1 MRGLLYAM
9 CTRQIRP
16 PNSYILHIQ
25 YSSTDLPQ
33 NVTGNEVLYMN
44 VLSLDCVSM
53 YALSG
58 EKEIPMKENSA
69 YEGVQIQPPNRGSVN
84 QMEPCPAY
92 GVVGGRQ

>member
-1 MRGLLYAM
+1 MQCAQGRYGHLTAIYCVYNTAQA
-9 CTRQIRP
+9 C
-16 PNSYILHIQ
+16 
-25 YSSTDLPQ
+25 PQ
-33 NVTGNEVLYMN
+33 NVSSNEMLYMY

-58 EKEIPMKENSA
+58 EKAIPMKENSA

>member
-1 MRGLLYAM
+1 MQCAQGRYGHLTAIYCVYNTAQA
-9 CTRQIRP
+9 C
-16 PNSYILHIQ
+16 
-25 YSSTDLPQ
+25 PQ
-33 NVTGNEVLYMN
+33 NVSGNEMLYMY

-69 YEGVQIQPPNRGSVN
+69 YEGVQIQPPNRGNVN

-92 GVVGGRQ
+92 GVVGARQ